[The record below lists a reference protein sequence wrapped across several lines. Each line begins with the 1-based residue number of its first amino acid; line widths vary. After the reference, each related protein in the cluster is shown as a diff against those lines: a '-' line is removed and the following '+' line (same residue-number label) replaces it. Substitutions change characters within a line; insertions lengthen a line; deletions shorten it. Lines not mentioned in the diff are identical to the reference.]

1 MTLKMNIHILY
12 NVCPILGSY
21 KSVALHFA
29 SVAQHFYFYMTLYMD
44 IHILYNVCS
53 ILGSYKSVAESV
65 VQLFQS
71 VAESVWQHLQS
82 DAKNSRTFHPPFYLP
97 H

>member
-1 MTLKMNIHILY
+1 MASSFLYPSVECVGQHFESVAQHFYMTLKMNIHILY
-12 NVCPILGSY
+12 NVCPILGS
-21 KSVALHFA
+21 F
-29 SVAQHFYFYMTLYMD
+29 
-44 IHILYNVCS
+44 
-53 ILGSYKSVAESV
+53 KSVAESV